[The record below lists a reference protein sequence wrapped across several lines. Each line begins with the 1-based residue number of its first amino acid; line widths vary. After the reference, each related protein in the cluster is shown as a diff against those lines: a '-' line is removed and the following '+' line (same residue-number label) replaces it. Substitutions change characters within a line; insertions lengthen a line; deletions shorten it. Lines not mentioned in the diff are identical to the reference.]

1 MEEQHLER
9 VAADADRRYRSGLNL
24 TISPMPATMRALDD
38 VANGL
43 LTPLALDD
51 CGGLGGGVDGRLP
64 NYTRGVPKRPSW
76 KADGT
81 LL

>member
-24 TISPMPATMRALDD
+24 TISPMPATMGALDD

-43 LTPLALDD
+43 LTPLA
-51 CGGLGGGVDGRLP
+51 R
-64 NYTRGVPKRPSW
+64 
-76 KADGT
+76 
-81 LL
+81 